1 MDCNFCGYGIPRGT
15 EYIFVTSKGKAL
27 HFCSSKC
34 YKNMVKLGRTPRD
47 TRWTKFYFD
56 DKEARLKTAGQRV
69 EAPAKA
75 EKVEKPPKSNIQAPA
90 EKPAKTAKKV
100 QAKAKKEEPKPKK
113 KAGK

>member
-34 YKNMVKLGRTPRD
+34 YKNLVKLGRTPRA
-47 TRWTKFYFD
+47 TRWTKSYFD
-56 DKEARLKTAGQRV
+56 DKEARMKTAGQKT
-69 EAPAKA
+69 EAPKAAMA
-75 EKVEKPPKSNIQAPA
+75 EKPKADKPATA
-90 EKPAKTAKKV
+90 DKPAKTAKK
-100 QAKAKKEEPKPKK
+100 ARKEETKPKK